1 MNGQKNIVLIGGIRL
16 GKIHQ
21 SENLHRGL
29 DNRHIQLIAL
39 GGAIG
44 VGLFYGSSATIQ
56 MAGPS
61 ILFSYLVGGL
71 VIFTIMRALGEMAVD
86 EPVSGSF
93 SSYANRYL
101 GPFAGYFTGWTY
113 WFMWVV
119 VGMAEITVVGVYV
132 NYWFPDIPQWLTAL
146 GVLVLITMINL
157 ANVKAFGEFEF
168 WFAMVKVVAIIGM
181 IILGL
186 GIIFFGIGNGGQP
199 IGFENLWTHGG
210 FMPNGVTG
218 ILMSLVLVMF
228 SFGGVE
234 LIGIT
239 AGEAKNPKKS
249 IPSAINN
256 VVWRILI
263 FYIGA
268 LGIMMVLYPW
278 NEVGANGSPFV
289 LIFDN
294 VGIPGAAHIINF
306 VVITAALSAFNS
318 GLFSSGR
325 MLYNLSLQNNG
336 PKYFGKLN
344 KNGNPRRGILFSSLF
359 LLVAVVLNYFV
370 PEKVFIY
377 ISSVATVAVIT
388 SWTIIL
394 ITQLKFRQSKTKK
407 DIEKLA
413 FKMPLYPVTTYLAL
427 AFLALVIVLM
437 AFIEGMRIALVV
449 APIWFIIL
457 YLGYK
462 MKKKDST
469 ESAIEKENVG

>member
-1 MNGQKNIVLIGGIRL
+1 MGKNQEG
-16 GKIHQ
+16 
-21 SENLHRGL
+21 ENLQRGL

-61 ILFSYLVGGL
+61 ILISYLIGGL

-101 GPFAGYFTGWTY
+101 GPFAGYLTGWTY

-132 NYWFPDIPQWLTAL
+132 NYWFPDIPQWVTAL
-146 GVLVLITMINL
+146 ATLVVITMINL
-157 ANVKAFGEFEF
+157 TSVKAFGEFEF
-168 WFAMVKVVAIIGM
+168 WFAMIKVVAIIGM
-181 IILGL
+181 IVVGL
-186 GIIFFGIGNGGQP
+186 GMILLGIGNGGQP
-199 IGFENLWTHGG
+199 IGFNNLWAHGG
-210 FMPNGVTG
+210 FMPNGMNG

-234 LIGIT
+234 LVGIT
-239 AGEAKNPKKS
+239 AGEAKNPRKS

-263 FYIGA
+263 FYIAA
-268 LGIMMVLYPW
+268 LGIMMSLYPW
-278 NEVGANGSPFV
+278 NEVGTNGSPFV
-289 LIFDN
+289 LIFDK

-306 VVITAALSAFNS
+306 VVLTAALSAFNS
-318 GLFSSGR
+318 GLFSTGR

-344 KNGNPRRGILFSSLF
+344 KHSTPRRGILFSSSF
-359 LLVAVVLNYFV
+359 LLVAVFLNYIV
-370 PEKVFIY
+370 PEKVFMY

-394 ITQLKFRQSKTKK
+394 VTQIKFRQSKAKEEVK
-407 DIEKLA
+407 KLA
-413 FKMPLYPVTTYLAL
+413 FKMPLYPVSSYLAL
-427 AFLALVIVLM
+427 AFLAVVVILM
-437 AFIEGMRIALVV
+437 AFIEEMRVALMV
-449 APIWFIIL
+449 APVWFIVL
-457 YLGYK
+457 YVGYRF
-462 MKKKDST
+462 KK
-469 ESAIEKENVG
+469 

>member
-1 MNGQKNIVLIGGIRL
+1 LSK
-16 GKIHQ
+16 
-21 SENLHRGL
+21 ENQNKKLQRGL

-86 EPVSGSF
+86 EPISGSF
-93 SSYANRYL
+93 STYAHRYL
-101 GPFAGYFTGWTY
+101 GPFAGYLTGWTY

-132 NYWFPDIPQWLTAL
+132 NYWFPDIPSWLVAL
-146 GVLVLITMINL
+146 SVLIVITAINL
-157 ANVKAFGEFEF
+157 ANVKAYGEFEF
-168 WFAMVKVVAIIGM
+168 WFALIKVVAIIGM
-181 IILGL
+181 ILLGL
-186 GIIFFGIGNGGQP
+186 GIILLGTGNGGQP
-199 IGFENLWTHGG
+199 IGFDNLWTHGG
-210 FMPNGVTG
+210 FMPNGING

-234 LIGIT
+234 LVGIT
-239 AGEAKNPKKS
+239 AGEAKNPQRS
-249 IPSAINN
+249 IPLAINN
-256 VVWRILI
+256 VIWRILI

-268 LGIMMVLYPW
+268 LGVMMILYPW

-289 LIFDN
+289 LIFDK

-306 VVITAALSAFNS
+306 VVITAALSAFSS
-318 GLFSSGR
+318 GLFASGR

-336 PKYFGKLN
+336 PKYFGKLS
-344 KNGNPRRGILFSSLF
+344 KNGSPVRGTLFSSLF
-359 LLVAVVLNYFV
+359 LLVAVVLNYIV
-370 PEKVFIY
+370 PEKVFLY
-377 ISSVATVAVIT
+377 ISAVATVAVIT

-407 DIEKLA
+407 EIEKLA
-413 FKMPLYPVTTYLAL
+413 FKIPLYPVSTYLAL
-427 AFLALVIVLM
+427 TFLAFVIVLM
-437 AFIEGMRIALVV
+437 GFIEDMRIALVV
-449 APIWFIIL
+449 APIWFLIL
-457 YLGYK
+457 YIGYK
-462 MKKKDST
+462 IKKKDLKESST
-469 ESAIEKENVG
+469 KKGNG

>member
-1 MNGQKNIVLIGGIRL
+1 MGKN
-16 GKIHQ
+16 HQ
-21 SENLHRGL
+21 SEKLQRGL

-61 ILFSYLVGGL
+61 VLLSYLVGGL

-93 SSYANRYL
+93 SSYANKYL
-101 GPFAGYFTGWTY
+101 GPFAGFFTGWTY

-146 GVLVLITMINL
+146 SVLVVITIINL

-168 WFAMVKVVAIIGM
+168 WFALIKVVAIIGM
-181 IILGL
+181 ILLGL
-186 GIIFFGIGNGGQP
+186 GIIFIGIGNGGHP
-199 IGFENLWTHGG
+199 IGFDNLWTHGG
-210 FMPNGVTG
+210 FVPNGIKG

-234 LIGIT
+234 LVGIT
-239 AGEAKNPKKS
+239 AGEAKNPQKS

-268 LGIMMVLYPW
+268 LGIMMILYPW
-278 NEVGANGSPFV
+278 NEVGTKGSPFV
-289 LIFDN
+289 LIFDK

-336 PKYFGKLN
+336 PKYFGKLSN
-344 KNGNPRRGILFSSLF
+344 NGSPRRGILFSSMF
-359 LLVAVVLNYFV
+359 LLVAVVLNYIV
-370 PEKVFIY
+370 PEKVFLY

-394 ITQLKFRQSKTKK
+394 ITQLKFRKSKTKIEK
-407 DIEKLA
+407 EKLA
-413 FKMPLYPVTTYLAL
+413 FKMPLYPISTYLSL
-427 AFLALVIVLM
+427 TFLALIIVLM
-437 AFIEGMRIALVV
+437 AFIPEMRIALFV
-449 APIWFIIL
+449 APIWFLSL
-457 YLGYK
+457 YIGYR
-462 MKKKDST
+462 
-469 ESAIEKENVG
+469 I

>member
-1 MNGQKNIVLIGGIRL
+1 MGKNHEGEKL
-16 GKIHQ
+16 Q
-21 SENLHRGL
+21 RGL

-61 ILFSYLVGGL
+61 ILISYLIGGL

-101 GPFAGYFTGWTY
+101 GPFAGYLTGWTY

-132 NYWFPDIPQWLTAL
+132 NYWFPDIPQWVTAL
-146 GVLVLITMINL
+146 ATLVVITMINL
-157 ANVKAFGEFEF
+157 TSVKAFGEFEF
-168 WFAMVKVVAIIGM
+168 WFALIKVVAIIGM
-181 IILGL
+181 IVVGL
-186 GIIFFGIGNGGQP
+186 GMILLGIGNGGQP
-199 IGFENLWTHGG
+199 IGFTNLWAHGG
-210 FMPNGVTG
+210 FMPNGMNG

-234 LIGIT
+234 LVGIT
-239 AGEAKNPKKS
+239 AGEAKNPRKS

-263 FYIGA
+263 FYIAA
-268 LGIMMVLYPW
+268 LGIMMSLYPW
-278 NEVGANGSPFV
+278 NEVGTNGSPFV
-289 LIFDN
+289 LIFDK

-306 VVITAALSAFNS
+306 VVLTAALSAFNS
-318 GLFSSGR
+318 GLFSTGR

-344 KNGNPRRGILFSSLF
+344 KHSTPRRGILFSSSF
-359 LLVAVVLNYFV
+359 LLVAVFLNYIV
-370 PEKVFIY
+370 PEKVFMY

-394 ITQLKFRQSKTKK
+394 VTQIKYRQSKTKEEVK
-407 DIEKLA
+407 KLA
-413 FKMPLYPVTTYLAL
+413 FKMPLYPASSYLAL
-427 AFLALVIVLM
+427 AFLAVVVVLM
-437 AFIEGMRIALVV
+437 AFIEEMRVALIV
-449 APIWFIIL
+449 APVWFIVL
-457 YLGYK
+457 YVGYRF
-462 MKKKDST
+462 KK
-469 ESAIEKENVG
+469 

>member
-1 MNGQKNIVLIGGIRL
+1 MGKN
-16 GKIHQ
+16 HQ
-21 SENLHRGL
+21 SENLQRGL

-61 ILFSYLVGGL
+61 VLFSYLVGGL

-93 SSYANRYL
+93 SSYAHRYL

-119 VGMAEITVVGVYV
+119 VGMAEITVAGVYV

-146 GVLVLITMINL
+146 VVLVVITLINL

-168 WFAMVKVVAIIGM
+168 WFALVKVVAIIGM
-181 IILGL
+181 ILLGL
-186 GIIFFGIGNGGQP
+186 GIILFGFGNGGQP
-199 IGFENLWTHGG
+199 IAFENLWTHGG
-210 FMPNGVTG
+210 FVPNGIKG

-234 LIGIT
+234 LVGIT
-239 AGEAKNPKKS
+239 AGEAKNPEKS

-278 NEVGANGSPFV
+278 NEIGTKGSPFV
-289 LIFDN
+289 LIFDK
-294 VGIPGAAHIINF
+294 VGIPGAADIINF

-336 PKYFGKLN
+336 PQYFGKLS
-344 KNGNPRRGILFSSLF
+344 KSGSPRRGVLFSSF
-359 LLVAVVLNYFV
+359 ILLVAVVLNYIV
-370 PEKVFIY
+370 PEKVFLY

-394 ITQLKFRQSKTKK
+394 IAQLKFRQSKTEKEI
-407 DIEKLA
+407 DKLA
-413 FKMPLYPVTTYLAL
+413 FKIPFYPLSTYLAL
-427 AFLALVIVLM
+427 TFLALVIILM
-437 AFIEGMRIALVV
+437 AFIPEMRIALYV
-449 APIWFIIL
+449 APIWFLIL
-457 YLGYK
+457 YIGYK
-462 MKKKDST
+462 KGQRDGSHASVSRT
-469 ESAIEKENVG
+469 TKE